1 MATAMWNGTVIAD
14 TDDASVVVD
23 GNIYF
28 PKEDLIMDHFTES
41 AHTSVCGWKGTA
53 KYFNVNVGGEVN
65 SNACW

>member
-28 PKEDLIMDHFTES
+28 PKEDLIMD
-41 AHTSVCGWKGTA
+41 TSRRVLTRVCA
-53 KYFNVNVGGEVN
+53 GGRGPP
-65 SNACW
+65 STSMSTWGGR